1 MSNFY
6 TDNPSLKHYLHH
18 PLMKRI
24 VELKERN
31 FADKDAFDDAP
42 QDYDD
47 AMDNYEKVL
56 EIVGEI
62 CGDTISQNAEE
73 VDKEGPTVANGRVT
87 YAAGTERNLE
97 AVRKAGLMGMSMPR
111 RFGGLNFPVVPYI
124 MAADIVSRAD
134 ASFENLWG
142 LQDCAETLYEFGN
155 DDQRQRYIPRVC
167 EGETMSM
174 DLTEPD
180 AGSDLQSVMLK
191 ASYDE
196 QEGCWRLN
204 GVKRFI
210 TNGDSD
216 IHLVLARSE
225 DGTKDGRG
233 LSMFIYDKKNGGVN
247 VRRIENKM
255 GIKGSPT
262 CELVFKNAKA
272 ELCGDRKLGLI
283 KYVMA
288 LMNGARLGIMAQAVG
303 LSEAAY
309 REGYTYATERKQF
322 GKAII
327 EFPAVFEMVAMIR
340 AKADASRAMLY
351 ETARFVDIYKALED
365 ISRERKLTPEER
377 TEMKKYSKLADA
389 FTPLGKGMTTEYANQ
404 NTYDAIQIHGGSGFM
419 KDYTCERLYRDAR
432 ITNIYEGTTQLQV
445 VAAIRHVTTGTY
457 LNQIRDEYDKIEYKP
472 ELQALQSRLQAMTT
486 NYEQAVNLV
495 SETKDNEYIEFHAR
509 RLVEAAAHCVMGYL
523 LLRDANEDDSFRHS
537 VEVYVNYGEAEI
549 DKVLV
554 FISNFKQEKLESYKQ

>member
-1 MSNFY
+1 MANYFLDTPRY
-6 TDNPSLKHYLHH
+6 KHYLHH
-18 PLMKRI
+18 PLMTRI
-24 VELKERN
+24 VALKERN
-31 FADKDAFDDAP
+31 YADKDVYDYAP
-42 QDYDD
+42 VDFED
-47 AMDNYEKVL
+47 AMDSYEKVL

-62 CGDTISQNAEE
+62 CSEIIAPNAEG
-73 VDKEGPTVANGRVT
+73 VDHEGPTVHDGRVT
-87 YAAGTERNLE
+87 YASGTQVNLD
-97 AVRKAGLMGMSMPR
+97 AVRKAGLMGIAIPR
-111 RFGGLNFPVVPYI
+111 KFNGLNFPVVPYI
-124 MAADIVSRAD
+124 MAADMVSRAD

-155 DDQRQRYIPRVC
+155 EDQRQRFLPRVC
-167 EGETMSM
+167 AGETMSM

-191 ASYDE
+191 ATFSETDN
-196 QEGCWRLN
+196 CWLLN

-210 TNGDSD
+210 TNGDSN

-225 DGTKDGRG
+225 EGTRDGRG
-233 LSMFIYDKKNGGVN
+233 LSMFIYDKRNGGVD
-247 VRRIENKM
+247 VRRIENKL

-262 CELVFKNAKA
+262 CELVFRNARA
-272 ELCGDRKLGLI
+272 ELCGDRRLGLI

-309 REGYTYATERKQF
+309 WEGYTYAQERKQF

-327 EFPAVFEMVAMIR
+327 HFPAVYEMVALMR

-365 ISRERKLTPEER
+365 ISRERKLEPDER
-377 TEMKKYSKLADA
+377 LEMKKYSKLADA
-389 FTPLGKGMTTEYANQ
+389 YTPMGKGMTTEYANQ

-457 LNQIRDEYDKIEYKP
+457 LNQIREYGTIEYKP
-472 ELQALQSRLQAMTT
+472 ELEALNRKLSGMADK
-486 NYEQAVNLV
+486 YEALV
-495 SETKDNEYIEFHAR
+495 SLVTETKDNEYIDFQAR

-523 LLRDANEDDSFRHS
+523 LLQDANKEESFRHS
-537 VEVYVNYGEAEI
+537 AEVYVQYGQAEVDKIEAYI
-549 DKVLV
+549 K
-554 FISNFKQEKLESYKQ
+554 NFNPEDLLFYK